1 MITRLQR
8 HTLEERTDPMIL
20 IINLLVLLMNLLMLY
35 YSFVDFL
42 IRILKMEDSYIIVN
56 SML

>member
-1 MITRLQR
+1 
-8 HTLEERTDPMIL
+8 
-20 IINLLVLLMNLLMLY
+20 MNLLMLY